1 MEIKTE
7 VDRGLTQ
14 RREKMIWDNFGL
26 WKIRGQL
33 VPEELWY
40 QMCFCTFEGQNGLRL
55 RLHHYTC
62 RCMNKTVIIIIY

>member
-14 RREKMIWDNFGL
+14 RREKMIWDNFGI
-26 WKIRGQL
+26 WKIRGQV

-40 QMCFCTFEGQNGLRL
+40 QMCFCTSKDK
-55 RLHHYTC
+55 
-62 RCMNKTVIIIIY
+62 MV